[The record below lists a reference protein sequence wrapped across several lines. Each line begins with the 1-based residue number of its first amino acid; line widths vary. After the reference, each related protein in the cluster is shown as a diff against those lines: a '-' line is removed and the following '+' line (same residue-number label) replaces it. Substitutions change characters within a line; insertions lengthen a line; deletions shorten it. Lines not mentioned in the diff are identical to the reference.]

1 MGDVVKMFLIVT
13 IFFSIGVLVLPST
26 VSLFAG
32 QHVWYD
38 ISGAVIGEGDR
49 WESNIECIKC
59 HADVADEMEAIIGP
73 HTGET
78 GEKLLCS
85 DCHRINKTYEFAAH
99 HKDQAGGGEY
109 IGGEYIQP
117 GKIAHAARV
126 PACMDC
132 HKFRG
137 HHFHQQN
144 EHYHPYTYYNGAEDA
159 TPGFDDD
166 ESCGCHDPSNPAC
179 KRCHGDSEAPE
190 PIPDVPSA
198 GGFGLTYVNLTA
210 RYEEDTGINASHY
223 SFVMRAINNQTL
235 TDANEA
241 CIACHTKIKL
251 RINFNVTTE
260 AKIVVNNSYT
270 TASSYWDVA
279 DISPSNYTTYEE
291 VKG

>member
-1 MGDVVKMFLIVT
+1 MNGQKVILLIIALT
-13 IFFSIGVLVLPST
+13 ALGVIVLPQT

-38 ISGAVIGEGDR
+38 ISGAIIGPADK

-59 HADVADEMEAIIGP
+59 HADVADEMEQIIGP

-85 DCHRINKTYEFAAH
+85 DCHRINKTYEFAAVY
-99 HKDQAGGGEY
+99 GSY
-109 IGGEYIQP
+109 VNP
-117 GKIAHAARV
+117 GKTAHAARV

-144 EHYHPYTYYNGAEDA
+144 EHYHPYTFYDGVEDA
-159 TPGFDDD
+159 TPGFDDG
-166 ESCGCHDPSNPAC
+166 ESCSCHRTDTTIDPKC
-179 KRCHGDSEAPE
+179 KRCHGDREAPE

-210 RYEEDTGINASHY
+210 KYEEDTGINASHY
-223 SFVMRAINNQTL
+223 SFVMQAINNQTL

-251 RINFNVTTE
+251 KISFNVTTE

-270 TASSYWDVA
+270 TASSYWDVV
-279 DISPSNYTTYEE
+279 DTSPSNYTTYEE
-291 VKG
+291 VKE